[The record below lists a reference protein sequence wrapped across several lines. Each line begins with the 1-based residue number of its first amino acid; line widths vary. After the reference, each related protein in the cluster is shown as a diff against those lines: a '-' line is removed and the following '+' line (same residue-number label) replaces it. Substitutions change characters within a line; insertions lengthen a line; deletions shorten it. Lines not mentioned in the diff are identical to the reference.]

1 MSDRSVVMPDRL
13 LWGAVLLA
21 ALICTVLPAAGDVL
35 LGVAAAAAL
44 CAGVTSARR
53 AALLRIA
60 SGLLWGA
67 LIALAVLLL
76 GDRFDLRYV
85 WIYSGAELP
94 LHLKLAN
101 LWGGDEGTTL
111 LLAAFLASL
120 AARGAASRSQ
130 RVDVAALLAAWYALT
145 ATWLAPFA
153 ATPVEWL
160 HKAASQGMNAHL
172 MKVWMLVHAPLIL
185 AAYAWDAG
193 AGCAGPGCARR
204 AGDTLAGQCADA
216 RETGLGAAYRR
227 HRLRHGVGLRGRDVR
242 PGLALGSGADR
253 GVRCLVPAGRSSARC
268 RRLAARP
275 YDVALGAL
283 RRAGGGGA
291 DRGGDGRHAQRC
303 AGQFASL
310 RRGVDLGRP
319 HGAGRPAAAGGRR
332 FMAARLAWRGAA
344 AQRGAAES
352 RRPWGLR
359 ATQLIFVFIGLA
371 AVGHLAWAYFASVQG
386 LPRPDELKPFFE
398 TLRSW
403 ARGTELPALRA
414 AFAQWDVDGYGLAR
428 LLLLPMV
435 AAGLVGGWFFVRRL
449 SAGLGWVTLAAATLA
464 CGAVFA
470 QGGLLAHHYAGSGV
484 LSQQIV
490 AVLPRID
497 AALIAGAYL
506 ALGCAAWSVHGAWR
520 NRRTAGYLLPLGL
533 LHLGA
538 VVALWGGLLATA
550 LNGYSQHL
558 IDIDGDWQRAHQGY
572 AVRVT
577 GLDVDRTPDGGRT
590 QGKGSFR
597 ALAQIEIS
605 TPEQGVLQGQTL
617 YRDARSAIA
626 GYAGPVR
633 QICEILDYRYARYA
647 DQPGY
652 VLHPFIDRGWAR
664 DLQLWV
670 ATSSAVAA
678 LEGGPQAAQ
687 AVVVLRVLPFASLLW
702 IGLTLTSLGALWL
715 ALRPQP
721 MHREVQR

>member
-1 MSDRSVVMPDRL
+1 MPDRL
-13 LWGAVLLA
+13 RWGAVLGA
-21 ALICTVLPAAGDVL
+21 ALVCTVLPALGDVL
-35 LGVAAAAAL
+35 LASAGAAAL
-44 CAGVTSARR
+44 CAGVASARR
-53 AALLRIA
+53 AALLRVA
-60 SGLLWGA
+60 AGLLWGA
-67 LIALAVLLL
+67 LIALALLLL

-111 LLAAFLASL
+111 LLAAFLSTL
-120 AARGAASRSQ
+120 AARGAAQ
-130 RVDVAALLAAWYALT
+130 RRQRIDVAALLAAWYALT
-145 ATWLAPFA
+145 AAWLGPFA
-153 ATPVEWL
+153 ATPADWL
-160 HKAASQGMNAHL
+160 QKSASQGMNAHL
-172 MKVWMLVHAPLIL
+172 MKIWMLVHAPLIL
-185 AAYAWDAG
+185 AAYAWTLSLAAPALAALG
-193 AGCAGPGCARR
+193 GQETRWPGSALTHARR
-204 AGDTLAGQCADA
+204 AWALLTAGIGFGMVWAFEDA
-216 RETGLGAAYRR
+216 MYGQVWHWDPVQTAVFA
-227 HRLRHGVGLRGRDVR
+227 VW
-242 PGLALGSGADR
+242 
-253 GVRCLVPAGRSSARC
+253 CL
-268 RRLAARP
+268 LAAH
-275 YDVALGAL
+275 L
-283 RRAGGGGA
+283 
-291 DRGGDGRHAQRC
+291 
-303 AGQFASL
+303 
-310 RRGVDLGRP
+310 
-319 HGAGRPAAAGGRR
+319 HGAGGWRPGRTMWRWVPFAALAAAVLTAVAMGVTRNDVLASSHRYVGASTW
-332 FMAARLAWRGAA
+332 AAHMTLAALLSLAGLAAWLLGLRAVRPIPSAKRLNLAA
-344 AQRGAAES
+344 
-352 RRPWGLR
+352 WGLR
-359 ATQLIFVFIGLA
+359 ATQFIFVFIGLA
-371 AVGHLAWAYFASVQG
+371 AAAHLAWAFYASAQG
-386 LPRPDELKPFFE
+386 LPRPDDLKPFFE
-398 TLRSW
+398 TLRNW
-403 ARGTELPALRA
+403 ARGSELPVLRA

-435 AAGLVGGWFFVRRL
+435 ATGLIGGWFFARRL
-449 SAGLGWVTLAAATLA
+449 SARLGWITLAVAALA
-464 CGAVFA
+464 CAAAFLR
-470 QGGLLAHHYAGSGV
+470 GGLLAGHYAGSGV

-506 ALGCAAWSVHGAWR
+506 ALGCAAWSLHGAWR
-520 NRRTAGYLLPLGL
+520 SQRTAGYLLPLGL

-558 IDIDGDWQRAHQGY
+558 VDIDGAWQRAHRGY

-577 GLDVDRTPDGGRT
+577 GLDVDRASDGGRT
-590 QGKGSFR
+590 QGGGSFR

-605 TPEQGVLQGQTL
+605 TPEQRVLQGQTL

-721 MHREVQR
+721 THREVQR